1 MIVNTFRF
9 GPLEVP
15 EDKLITMERPILGFE
30 GLTQFCL
37 IEVDDLLPFVWLQS
51 SDDPNVAFLVVNPIV
66 FFPRYRIEINPK
78 EIAELTVRRV
88 ESVETYVI
96 VTVPE
101 NPKEISA
108 NLQGPILIN
117 TENSLAKQLVLV
129 NSEYQVQHPI
139 FEAIEAMQAETVPE
153 MDEALV

>member
-15 EDKLITMERPILGFE
+15 EDKVITMERPILGFE
-30 GLTQFCL
+30 GLAQFCL
-37 IEVDDLLPFVWLQS
+37 IEVDDLLPFVWFQS
-51 SDDPNVAFLVVNPIV
+51 TDDPNVAFLVVNPIV
-66 FFPRYRIEINPK
+66 FFPHYRIEINPK
-78 EIAELTVRRV
+78 EIAELTVKRV

-101 NPKEISA
+101 DPREISA

-129 NSEYQVQHPI
+129 NSEYRVQHPL
-139 FEAIEAMQAETVPE
+139 FDALEVLQGEAVVEPDAVLA
-153 MDEALV
+153 